1 MTHLRVFLADD
12 HAIVREGL
20 ATLINAQPDM
30 AVIGEAGDGR
40 TVVAEVQA
48 HLPDVV
54 IMDISMPLLNGV
66 RATQQLKRL
75 VPQVNIIALS
85 AYEEKSYLREM
96 LQAGA
101 TGYVLKR
108 AVGSDLIQ
116 AIRVVAAGGVYFD
129 ATPAASVVGSLISG
143 PHQPQ
148 VHTAPLSEREEDVLR
163 LIAQGFTTKEIA
175 ARLELS
181 SKTVDTYK
189 ARAMEKLGLDSRVA
203 LVRYAVLH
211 DWLNAD

>member
-20 ATLINAQPDM
+20 ATLINAQRDM
-30 AVIGEAGDGR
+30 AVVGEAGDGR
-40 TVVAEVQA
+40 TVVTEVQTC
-48 HLPDVV
+48 LPDVV

-75 VPQVNIIALS
+75 MPQVNIIALS
-85 AYEEKSYLREM
+85 GYEEKSYLREM

-129 ATPAASVVGSLISG
+129 ATLAASVVGSLISG
-143 PHQPQ
+143 PHQTQ
-148 VHTAPLSEREEDVLR
+148 IHTATLSEREEDVLR

-175 ARLELS
+175 ARLDLS

-211 DWLNAD
+211 GWLNAD